1 MKWVHIVLVGLL
13 MFLGISANAQR
24 RPGFGPG
31 LRQRMSEL
39 QLTAE
44 QKRKIAIIIR
54 RQRMQN
60 LTNQQE
66 LNEILTDKQKVLLSR
81 WKKDRFK
88 NNDSTEVKHWVN

>member
-1 MKWVHIVLVGLL
+1 MKWVHIVLMGLL
-13 MFLGISANAQR
+13 MFLGTTATAQR
-24 RPGFGPG
+24 RSGIEPG

-44 QKRKIAIIIR
+44 QKKRIATIIR

-66 LNEILTDKQKVLLSR
+66 LNEILTDKQKVLLR
-81 WKKDRFK
+81 KWKDDRFSK
-88 NNDSTEVKHWVN
+88 NDSVEVKP